1 MAYPLCG
8 SLPGPP
14 EDERCLSG
22 SGRSEVIAHG
32 VVNRSHW
39 VSLLYQIK
47 MYLLLGVVL
56 NLLSTKLWSIHVFYF
71 RISHIL
77 GEKMNMHIIYIMA
90 SQVAQW

>member
-1 MAYPLCG
+1 MASPLSG
-8 SLPGPP
+8 SLPGLP
-14 EDERCLSG
+14 EDESCLPG
-22 SGRSEVIAHG
+22 SGCSEVIAQG
-32 VVNRSHW
+32 GVNRSHW

-56 NLLSTKLWSIHVFYF
+56 NLLSIKLWSIHVSYF

-77 GEKMNMHIIYIMA
+77 RKKMHMHILYIMA